1 MNPCHHHSSANSL
14 VHVAGTLFIICVANG
29 QQNLTPPHVMD
40 FWPGVCKKTSPHS
53 AGERLK
59 LQQRNRSK
67 TKEKI
72 IITVMIII
80 NFSIILLHHN
90 HLDIIMIIV
99 ISVLE
104 L

>member
-1 MNPCHHHSSANSL
+1 MNPCHHHSSGNPV
-14 VHVAGTLFIICVANG
+14 VHIAGTLFIISVANV
-29 QQNLTPPHVMD
+29 QQNLTPLHVVD

-80 NFSIILLHHN
+80 IVTIILLHHN
-90 HLDIIMIIV
+90 HPDIVIIV
-99 ISVLE
+99 ITVLE